1 MQRDAPCAA
10 NVANSKEKDTMSCR
24 ILNIR
29 STADAEATAFFQ
41 RLAER
46 GNPADGSGQ
55 DVENQVRAI
64 LADVRERGDAALL
77 ERTRAFDAPE
87 MTMPFAVPQEEL
99 ARAAAS
105 ISGEE
110 RSVIVE
116 AASHIRAFHE
126 AQKDKSWFI
135 TREDG
140 SILGQ
145 KVDAVDRAGLYVPG
159 GKGGDT
165 PLISSMLMGAIPAQV
180 AGVKEIAVVTPPR
193 ADGTL
198 NPYMLAAAY
207 LLDINEVYR
216 VGGPW
221 SIAALAYGT
230 QEIRPVD
237 VIAGPG
243 NIFVTTAK
251 KLVQGKVG
259 IDMIAGPSEILVLAD
274 ESANAEWVAA
284 DMLSQAEHDRLASAV
299 LVTTSS
305 LLADRVASALER
317 RVAELPRA
325 DIARASLEN
334 WSAIIQVPD
343 LSVGVDMANLI
354 APEHMEVCTASP
366 WEVLPAIRH
375 AGAVFLGQYSPEP
388 VGDYYAGPNHVL
400 PTLGTAR
407 HSSALSVQTF
417 CKRTSVIAASRSFT
431 SGHASSIA
439 LLARLEGLEAHAR
452 SVELRG

>member
-1 MQRDAPCAA
+1 
-10 NVANSKEKDTMSCR
+10 MSCR
-24 ILNIR
+24 ILNIK
-29 STADAEATAFFQ
+29 SPSDAEAVELFR

-46 GNPADGSGQ
+46 GNPADGNGQ
-55 DVENQVRAI
+55 DVENQVRTI
-64 LADVRERGDAALL
+64 LDDVRQRGDQALI
-77 ERTRAFDAPE
+77 ERTRQFDAPNME
-87 MTMPFAVPQEEL
+87 LPLAVPQEEL

-145 KVDAVDRAGLYVPG
+145 KIEPVDRAGLYVPG
-159 GKGGDT
+159 GKGGNT

-230 QEIRPVD
+230 QEIRAVD

-284 DMLSQAEHDRLASAV
+284 DMLSQAEHDKLASAT
-299 LVTTSS
+299 LITTSS

-317 RVAELPRA
+317 HVAELPRA
-325 DIARASLEN
+325 DIARASLDD
-334 WSAIIQVPD
+334 WGAIILVPD
-343 LSVGVDMANLI
+343 LSVGVEMANRI
-354 APEHMEVCTASP
+354 APEHMELCTSSP
-366 WEVLPAIRH
+366 WEVLPSIRH
-375 AGAVFLGQYSPEP
+375 AGAVFMGQYSPEP

-407 HSSALSVQTF
+407 YSSALSVQTF
-417 CKRTSVIAASRSFT
+417 SKRTSIVAASANFT
-431 SGHASSIA
+431 STHASSIA

>member
-1 MQRDAPCAA
+1 
-10 NVANSKEKDTMSCR
+10 MSCR
-24 ILNIR
+24 ILNIK
-29 STADAEATAFFQ
+29 SPADAEAAALFQ
-41 RLAER
+41 RLAGR
-46 GNPADGSGQ
+46 GNPADGNGQ
-55 DVENQVRAI
+55 DVENNVRAI
-64 LADVRERGDAALL
+64 LDDVRARGDEALL
-77 ERTRAFDAPE
+77 ERTRQFDAPG

-140 SILGQ
+140 TILGQ
-145 KVDAVDRAGLYVPG
+145 KVEPVDRAGLYVPG

-221 SIAALAYGT
+221 SIAALAYRAPELRQVGGAAGT
-230 QEIRPVD
+230 GSV
-237 VIAGPG
+237 
-243 NIFVTTAK
+243 FVTTAK

-274 ESANAEWVAA
+274 ESANADWVAA
-284 DMLSQAEHDRLASAV
+284 DMLSQAEHDRLASAI

-305 LLADRVASALER
+305 LLADRVVAALER

-325 DIARASLEN
+325 DIARASLDD
-334 WSAIIQVPD
+334 WGAVIIVPD
-343 LSVGVDMANLI
+343 LSVGVQMANLI
-354 APEHMEVCTASP
+354 APEHMEVCTNSP
-366 WEVLPAIRH
+366 WDVLPSIRH
-375 AGAVFLGQYSPEP
+375 AGAVFLGHYSPEP

-417 CKRTSVIAASRSFT
+417 CKRTSIISASRNFT
-431 SGHASSIA
+431 SGHAASIA

>member
-1 MQRDAPCAA
+1 
-10 NVANSKEKDTMSCR
+10 MSCR
-24 ILNIR
+24 ILNIK
-29 STADAEATAFFQ
+29 STADAEAAAFLLH
-41 RLAER
+41 LAKR
-46 GNPADGSGQ
+46 GNPSDSSGQ

-64 LADVRERGDAALL
+64 LADVAERGDEALL

-87 MTMPFAVPQEEL
+87 MTMPFAVPQDEI

-110 RSVIVE
+110 RSIIVE

-145 KVDAVDRAGLYVPG
+145 KVEAVDRAGLYVPG

-193 ADGTL
+193 VNGTL

-207 LLDINEVYR
+207 LLDITEVYR

-230 QEIRPVD
+230 REIRPVD

-243 NIFVTTAK
+243 NIFVATAK

-259 IDMIAGPSEILVLAD
+259 IDMVAGPSEILVLAD
-274 ESANAEWVAA
+274 ESANPEWLAA

-305 LLADRVASALER
+305 FLVDKVAAALDR
-317 RVAELPRA
+317 RVGELPRA

-334 WSAIIQVPD
+334 WGAIIQVPS
-343 LSVGVDMANLI
+343 LSVAVDMANRI
-354 APEHMEVCTASP
+354 APEHMEVCTASA
-366 WEVLPAIRH
+366 WEILPAIRH

-388 VGDYYAGPNHVL
+388 VGDYYAGPNHIL

-407 HSSALSVQTF
+407 YSSALSVQTF
-417 CKRTSVIAASRSFT
+417 CKKTSVIAASRTFT
-431 SGHASSIA
+431 GKHASSIA

-452 SVELRG
+452 SVELRSQNGVSATSGSSKPAGKYR

>member
-1 MQRDAPCAA
+1 MPEGRMPLRPSRRTIMA
-10 NVANSKEKDTMSCR
+10 CR
-24 ILNIR
+24 ILNIK
-29 STADAEATAFFQ
+29 SASDAEALAFFQ

-46 GNPADGSGQ
+46 GNPADNSGQ

-64 LADVRERGDAALL
+64 IDDVRARGDEALL
-77 ERTRAFDAPE
+77 ERTRQFDAPE
-87 MTMPFAVPQEEL
+87 IELPLAVSQEEL

-110 RSVIVE
+110 RSIIME
-116 AASHIRAFHE
+116 AASHIRTFHE

-145 KVDAVDRAGLYVPG
+145 KVEPVDRAGLYVPG
-159 GKGGDT
+159 GKGGNT

-180 AGVKEIAVVTPPR
+180 AGVKDIAVVTPPR

-230 QEIRPVD
+230 REIKAVD

-274 ESANAEWVAA
+274 EGANPEWLAA
-284 DMLSQAEHDRLASAV
+284 DMLSQAEHDALASSV
-299 LVTTSS
+299 LVTPSAA
-305 LLADRVASALER
+305 LAERVAAAL
-317 RVAELPRA
+317 
-325 DIARASLEN
+325 DN
-334 WSAIIQVPD
+334 WSALIVVPD
-343 LSVGVDMANLI
+343 MLTAVEISNLI

-366 WEVLPAIRH
+366 WEILPSIRH

-417 CKRTSVIAASRSFT
+417 CKRTSVIAASAEFT
-431 SGHASSIA
+431 KRHAASIA
-439 LLARLEGLEAHAR
+439 RLARLEGLEAHAQ

>member
-1 MQRDAPCAA
+1 
-10 NVANSKEKDTMSCR
+10 MSCR
-24 ILNIR
+24 ILNIK
-29 STADAEATAFFQ
+29 SPSDAEAVELFR

-46 GNPADGSGQ
+46 GNPADGNGQ

-64 LADVRERGDAALL
+64 LADVRERGDQALL
-77 ERTRAFDAPE
+77 ERTRQFDAPE
-87 MTMPFAVPQEEL
+87 LEPPFKVSQEEL

-116 AASHIRAFHE
+116 AASHIRTFHE

-145 KVDAVDRAGLYVPG
+145 KIEPVDRAGLYVPG
-159 GKGGDT
+159 GKGGNT

-259 IDMIAGPSEILVLAD
+259 IDMIAGPSEILVLTD
-274 ESANAEWVAA
+274 ESANPEWVAA
-284 DMLSQAEHDRLASAV
+284 DMLSQAEHDRLASAI

-305 LLADRVASALER
+305 LVADRVAAALDR

-325 DIARASLEN
+325 EIARASLDN
-334 WSAIIQVPD
+334 WGAIILVPD
-343 LSVGVDMANLI
+343 LSLGVDMANRI
-354 APEHMEVCTASP
+354 APEHMEICTNSP
-366 WEVLPAIRH
+366 WEVLPGIRH
-375 AGAVFLGQYSPEP
+375 AGAVFMGQYSPEP

-417 CKRTSVIAASRSFT
+417 SKRTSIVAASAGFT
-431 SGHASSIA
+431 SAHASSIA

>member
-1 MQRDAPCAA
+1 
-10 NVANSKEKDTMSCR
+10 MSCR
-24 ILNIR
+24 ILNIK
-29 STADAEATAFFQ
+29 SPSDAEAVELFR

-46 GNPADGSGQ
+46 GNPADGNGQ

-64 LADVRERGDAALL
+64 LADVRERGDQALL
-77 ERTRAFDAPE
+77 ERTRQFDAPE
-87 MTMPFAVPQEEL
+87 LEPPFKVSQEEL

-116 AASHIRAFHE
+116 AASHIRTFHE

-145 KVDAVDRAGLYVPG
+145 KIEPVDRAGLYVPG
-159 GKGGDT
+159 GKGGNT

-274 ESANAEWVAA
+274 ESANPEWVAA
-284 DMLSQAEHDRLASAV
+284 DMLSQAEHDRLASAI

-305 LLADRVASALER
+305 LVADRVAAALDR

-325 DIARASLEN
+325 EIARASLDN
-334 WSAIIQVPD
+334 WGAIILVPD
-343 LSVGVDMANLI
+343 LSLGVDMANRI
-354 APEHMEVCTASP
+354 APEHMEICTNSP
-366 WEVLPAIRH
+366 WEVLPGIRH
-375 AGAVFLGQYSPEP
+375 AGAVFMGQYSPEP

-417 CKRTSVIAASRSFT
+417 SKRTSIVAASAGFT
-431 SGHASSIA
+431 SAHASSIA

>member
-1 MQRDAPCAA
+1 
-10 NVANSKEKDTMSCR
+10 MSCR
-24 ILNIR
+24 ILHVK
-29 STADAEATAFFQ
+29 SVAETELTAFLQ
-41 RLAER
+41 RLTLR
-46 GNPADGSGQ
+46 GNPAGDSGQ
-55 DVENQVRAI
+55 DVEAQVRAI
-64 LADVRERGDAALL
+64 LADVRERGDQALL
-77 ERTRAFDAPE
+77 ERTRQFDAPE
-87 MTMPFAVPQEEL
+87 LELPLAVPQEEL

-110 RSVIVE
+110 RSIITE
-116 AASHIRAFHE
+116 AAAHIRVFHE

-145 KVDAVDRAGLYVPG
+145 KVEPVDRAGLYVPG
-159 GKGGDT
+159 GKGGNT

-193 ADGTL
+193 SDGTL

-274 ESANAEWVAA
+274 DGANAEWVAA
-284 DMLSQAEHDRLASAV
+284 DLLSQAEHDKLASAV
-299 LVTTSS
+299 LVTDSAI
-305 LLADRVASALER
+305 LADRVASALER
-317 RVAELPRA
+317 RVSELPREA
-325 DIARASLEN
+325 IARAALDD
-334 WSAIIQVPD
+334 WSAIIHVPD
-343 LSVGVDMANLI
+343 LAMGVELANSI
-354 APEHMEVCTASP
+354 APEHMEVCVAHP
-366 WEVLPAIRH
+366 WEYVPAIRH
-375 AGAVFLGQYSPEP
+375 AGAVFLGHYAPEP

-417 CKRTSVIAASRSFT
+417 CKRTSIVATSPEFTRKHAAS
-431 SGHASSIA
+431 IA
-439 LLARLEGLEAHAR
+439 RLARLEGLEAHAR

>member
-1 MQRDAPCAA
+1 
-10 NVANSKEKDTMSCR
+10 MSCR
-24 ILNIR
+24 ILNIK
-29 STADAEATAFFQ
+29 STADAEATAFF
-41 RLAER
+41 RLLAER

-64 LADVRERGDAALL
+64 LADVIARGDEALL

-87 MTMPFAVPQEEL
+87 MTMPFAVPQDEL

-230 QEIRPVD
+230 KEIRPVD

-299 LVTTSS
+299 LVTTSG
-305 LLADRVASALER
+305 LLADRVAAALDR

-334 WSAIIQVPD
+334 WSAIIQVPS

-366 WEVLPAIRH
+366 WDVLPAIRH

-417 CKRTSVIAASRSFT
+417 CKRTSVIAASREFT
-431 SGHASSIA
+431 GSHASSIA

>member
-1 MQRDAPCAA
+1 MA
-10 NVANSKEKDTMSCR
+10 CR
-24 ILNIR
+24 LLNIK
-29 STADAEATAFFQ
+29 SATDAEALAFFQ

-46 GNPADGSGQ
+46 GNPADNSGQ
-55 DVENQVRAI
+55 DVENKVRAI
-64 LADVRERGDAALL
+64 IDDVRARGDEALL
-77 ERTRAFDAPE
+77 ERTRQFDAPE
-87 MTMPFAVPQEEL
+87 IELPLAVSQEDL

-110 RSVIVE
+110 RSIIME
-116 AASHIRAFHE
+116 AASHIRTFHE

-145 KVDAVDRAGLYVPG
+145 KVEAVDRAGLYVPG
-159 GKGGDT
+159 GKGGNT

-180 AGVKEIAVVTPPR
+180 AGVKDIAVVTPPR

-230 QEIRPVD
+230 KEIKAVD

-243 NIFVTTAK
+243 NIYVTTAK

-274 ESANAEWVAA
+274 EGANPEWLAA
-284 DMLSQAEHDRLASAV
+284 DMLSQAEHD
-299 LVTTSS
+299 
-305 LLADRVASALER
+305 
-317 RVAELPRA
+317 
-325 DIARASLEN
+325 
-334 WSAIIQVPD
+334 
-343 LSVGVDMANLI
+343 
-354 APEHMEVCTASP
+354 
-366 WEVLPAIRH
+366 
-375 AGAVFLGQYSPEP
+375 
-388 VGDYYAGPNHVL
+388 
-400 PTLGTAR
+400 
-407 HSSALSVQTF
+407 
-417 CKRTSVIAASRSFT
+417 
-431 SGHASSIA
+431 
-439 LLARLEGLEAHAR
+439 
-452 SVELRG
+452 

>member
-1 MQRDAPCAA
+1 
-10 NVANSKEKDTMSCR
+10 MSCR
-24 ILNIR
+24 ILNIK
-29 STADAEATAFFQ
+29 SPADAEAVELFR

-46 GNPADGSGQ
+46 GNPADGNGQ

-64 LADVRERGDAALL
+64 IDDVRARGDQALI
-77 ERTRAFDAPE
+77 ERTRQFDAPDME
-87 MTMPFAVPQEEL
+87 APLAVPQEEL

-116 AASHIRAFHE
+116 AASHIRTFHE

-145 KVDAVDRAGLYVPG
+145 KIEPVDRAGLYVPG
-159 GKGGDT
+159 GKGGNT

-251 KLVQGKVG
+251 KLVQGRVG

-284 DMLSQAEHDRLASAV
+284 DMLSQAEHDKLASSI
-299 LVTTSS
+299 LITTSQ
-305 LLADRVASALER
+305 LLADRVSSALEK
-317 RVAELPRA
+317 RVAELPRV
-325 DIARASLEN
+325 DIARASLDN
-334 WSAIIQVPD
+334 WGAIILVPD
-343 LSVGVDMANLI
+343 LSVAVDMANRI
-354 APEHMEVCTASP
+354 APEHMELCVASP
-366 WEVLPAIRH
+366 WEVLPSIRH
-375 AGAVFLGQYSPEP
+375 AGAVFMGQYSPEP

-407 HSSALSVQTF
+407 YSSALSVQTF
-417 CKRTSVIAASRSFT
+417 SKRTSIVAASAGFT
-431 SGHASSIA
+431 RAHASSIA

>member
-1 MQRDAPCAA
+1 MA
-10 NVANSKEKDTMSCR
+10 CR
-24 ILNIR
+24 ILNIK
-29 STADAEATAFFQ
+29 SAADAEALAFFQ

-46 GNPADGSGQ
+46 GNPADNSGQ

-64 LADVRERGDAALL
+64 IDDVRARGDEALL
-77 ERTRAFDAPE
+77 ERTRQFDAPE
-87 MTMPFAVPQEEL
+87 IELPLAVSQEEL

-110 RSVIVE
+110 RSIIME
-116 AASHIRAFHE
+116 AASHIRTFHE

-145 KVDAVDRAGLYVPG
+145 KVEPVDRAGLYVPG
-159 GKGGDT
+159 GKGGNT

-180 AGVKEIAVVTPPR
+180 AGVKDIAVVTPPR

-230 QEIRPVD
+230 KEIKAVD

-274 ESANAEWVAA
+274 EGANPEWLAA
-284 DMLSQAEHDRLASAV
+284 DMLSQAEHDALASSV
-299 LVTTSS
+299 LVTPSAA
-305 LLADRVASALER
+305 LAERVASALER
-317 RVAELPRA
+317 RCAELPRA
-325 DIARASLEN
+325 DIARAALSD
-334 WSAIIQVPD
+334 WSALIVVPD
-343 LSVGVDMANLI
+343 MATAVEISNLI

-366 WEVLPAIRH
+366 WDILPSIRH

-417 CKRTSVIAASRSFT
+417 CKRTSVIAASAEFT
-431 SGHASSIA
+431 KRHAASIA
-439 LLARLEGLEAHAR
+439 RLARLEGLEAHAQ

>member
-1 MQRDAPCAA
+1 
-10 NVANSKEKDTMSCR
+10 MSCR
-24 ILNIR
+24 ILKIK
-29 STADAEATAFFQ
+29 SPADPEAAAFFR

-46 GNPADGSGQ
+46 GNPSDGSGEN
-55 DVENQVRAI
+55 VESQVRAI

-87 MTMPFAVPQEEL
+87 MTMPFAVPQEEM

-105 ISGEE
+105 ISGAE

-145 KVDAVDRAGLYVPG
+145 KVDPVDRAGLYVPG
-159 GKGGDT
+159 GKGGNT

-230 QEIRPVD
+230 KEIRPVD

-284 DMLSQAEHDRLASAV
+284 DMLSQAEHDKLASAV

-317 RVAELPRA
+317 RAAELPRA
-325 DIARASLEN
+325 DIARASLN
-334 WSAIIQVPD
+334 DWSAVIQVPD
-343 LSVGVDMANLI
+343 LSVGVAVANLI

-366 WEVLPAIRH
+366 WTLLPAIRH
-375 AGAVFLGQYSPEP
+375 AGAVFLGPYSPEP

-417 CKRTSVIAASRSFT
+417 CKKTSVIAASREFT
-431 SGHASSIA
+431 GCHASSIA

-452 SVELRG
+452 SVELRS

>member
-1 MQRDAPCAA
+1 
-10 NVANSKEKDTMSCR
+10 MSCR
-24 ILNIR
+24 ILNIK
-29 STADAEATAFFQ
+29 SPADADAEALFR

-46 GNPADGSGQ
+46 GNPADGNGQ

-64 LADVRERGDAALL
+64 LADVRERGDQALI
-77 ERTRAFDAPE
+77 ERTRQFDAPDME
-87 MTMPFAVPQEEL
+87 LPLAVPQEEL

-116 AASHIRAFHE
+116 AASHIRTFHE

-135 TREDG
+135 TRDDG

-145 KVDAVDRAGLYVPG
+145 KIEPVDRAGLYVPG
-159 GKGGDT
+159 GKGGNT

-230 QEIRPVD
+230 KEIRPVD

-274 ESANAEWVAA
+274 ESANPDWVAA
-284 DMLSQAEHDRLASAV
+284 DMLSQAEHDRLASAI

-305 LLADRVASALER
+305 LLADRVAAALER

-325 DIARASLEN
+325 DIARASLDD
-334 WSAIIQVPD
+334 WGAIIQVPD
-343 LSVGVDMANLI
+343 LSVGVEMANRI
-354 APEHMEVCTASP
+354 APEHMEICTSSP
-366 WEVLPAIRH
+366 WELLPAVRH
-375 AGAVFLGQYSPEP
+375 AGAVFMGQYSPEP

-417 CKRTSVIAASRSFT
+417 CKRTSIVAASARFT
-431 SGHASSIA
+431 SAHASSIA

>member
-1 MQRDAPCAA
+1 
-10 NVANSKEKDTMSCR
+10 MSCPV
-24 ILNIR
+24 LHVK
-29 STADAEATAFFQ
+29 SLADPELESFLQ
-41 RLAER
+41 RLSARGEPAGDSGAE
-46 GNPADGSGQ
+46 
-55 DVENQVRAI
+55 VEAQVRAI
-64 LADVRERGDAALL
+64 LADVRERGDQALL
-77 ERTRAFDAPE
+77 ERTRQFDAPDME
-87 MTMPFAVPQEEL
+87 APFSVSQEEL

-105 ISGEE
+105 ISVEE
-110 RSVIVE
+110 RSIITE
-116 AASHIRAFHE
+116 AAAHIRAFHE

-145 KVDAVDRAGLYVPG
+145 KVEPVDRAGLYVPG

-180 AGVKEIAVVTPPR
+180 AGVREIAVVTPPR
-193 ADGTL
+193 SDGTL

-221 SIAALAYGT
+221 AVAALAWGT
-230 QEIRPVD
+230 REIRPVD

-274 ESANAEWVAA
+274 DGANSEWVAA
-284 DMLSQAEHDRLASAV
+284 DLLSQAEHDKLASAV
-299 LVTTSS
+299 FVTDSAV
-305 LLADRVASALER
+305 LAGRVAAALER
-317 RVAELPRA
+317 RVAGLPRE
-325 DIARASLEN
+325 DIARAALEH
-334 WSAIIQVPD
+334 WSAIVHVPN
-343 LSVGVDMANLI
+343 LSLGVELANRI
-354 APEHMEVCTASP
+354 APEHMEVCTAQP
-366 WEVLPAIRH
+366 WNLLPTIRH
-375 AGAVFLGQYSPEP
+375 AGAVFLGHYAPEP

-417 CKRTSVIAASRSFT
+417 CKRTSIVATSPAFTRGFAAS
-431 SGHASSIA
+431 IA
-439 LLARLEGLEAHAR
+439 RLARMEGLEAHAR
-452 SVELRG
+452 SVELRA

>member
-1 MQRDAPCAA
+1 
-10 NVANSKEKDTMSCR
+10 MSCR
-24 ILNIR
+24 ILNIK
-29 STADAEATAFFQ
+29 SPADAEAVAFFR

-46 GNPADGSGQ
+46 GNPSDQSGR

-64 LADVRERGDAALL
+64 LDDVRERGDQALL
-77 ERTRAFDAPE
+77 ERTRQFDCPGIE
-87 MTMPFAVPQEEL
+87 LPLAVPQDEL

-116 AASHIRAFHE
+116 AASHIRTFHE

-145 KVDAVDRAGLYVPG
+145 KVEPVDRAGLYVPG

-251 KLVQGKVG
+251 KLVQGRVG

-284 DMLSQAEHDRLASAV
+284 DLLSQAEHDRLASAV
-299 LVTTSS
+299 LVTTSG

-317 RVAELPRA
+317 RAAELPRA
-325 DIARASLEN
+325 DIARASLDD
-334 WSAIIQVPD
+334 WSAVIQVPD
-343 LSVGVDMANLI
+343 LTIGVQIANLI

-366 WEVLPAIRH
+366 WELLPFIRH
-375 AGAVFLGQYSPEP
+375 AGAVFMGQYSPEP

-417 CKRTSVIAASRSFT
+417 CKRTSIVAASSEFT
-431 SGHASSIA
+431 ARHAASIA
-439 LLARLEGLEAHAR
+439 RLARLEGLEAHAR